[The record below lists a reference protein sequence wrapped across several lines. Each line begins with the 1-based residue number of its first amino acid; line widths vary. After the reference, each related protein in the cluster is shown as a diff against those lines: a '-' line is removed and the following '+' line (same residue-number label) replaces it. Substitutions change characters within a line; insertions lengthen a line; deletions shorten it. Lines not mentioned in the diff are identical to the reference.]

1 MLVRVTTSRMLA
13 VALAVALGAA
23 GCATPGA
30 TPATEPSGDARE
42 ALRTSVAALKTGD
55 YSFSRTGA
63 YLLQDLRRGDVHLPD
78 GVLLEQE
85 QRATMRVGDTVYLRY
100 LLHGSAEMRDQY
112 LQLYKQHGA
121 TAAQLKDIE
130 EVYALLDG
138 KRWVRA
144 DAKRLAAA
152 AAIDEQSGLDYMAP
166 LPKTGEH
173 DIPGVG
179 GLVTAVTTA
188 VRAGDTITGTLDATK
203 VDPDLSLLFS
213 DPTHLYGPA
222 AKAMS
227 YQAVLDGQGRL
238 TAFTVTMPGQ
248 LASEPA
254 GGHEPEPPLVIKI
267 SGYGET
273 SAPTAPTDAPA
284 LPASAYE
291 MLSRDVD

>member
-1 MLVRVTTSRMLA
+1 MLA
-13 VALAVALGAA
+13 VALAAVLGVA
-23 GCATPGA
+23 GCAKPGA
-30 TPATEPSGDARE
+30 APSTGRTTPSGDARA
-42 ALRTSVAALKTGD
+42 ALLKSAEALKTGS

-63 YLLQDLRRGDVHLPD
+63 YLSQDVQRGDVHLPD
-78 GVLLEQE
+78 GVLLEHE
-85 QRATMRVGDTVYLRY
+85 QRAAMRVGDVVYLRY

-112 LQLYKQHGA
+112 MKLYKQHGA

-130 EVYALLDG
+130 KIYALLDG

-144 DAKRLAAA
+144 DAKELVAA

-166 LPKTGEH
+166 LPKPGEY
-173 DIPGVG
+173 DVPGAG

-188 VRAGDTITGTLDATK
+188 ARAGDTITGTLDATK
-203 VDPDLSLLFS
+203 VDPDLNLLFS

-222 AKAMS
+222 AKTMS

-238 TAFTVTMPGQ
+238 TEFTVTMPGQ

-273 SAPTAPTDAPA
+273 AAPTAPKDAPV
-284 LPASAYE
+284 LPPSAYE